1 MGRKV
6 LVDAIVIAMVI
17 VMVTTT
23 GMPLIVEIK
32 NDIKL

>member
-1 MGRKV
+1 MARKAPV
-6 LVDAIVIAMVI
+6 VAIVTAMVI